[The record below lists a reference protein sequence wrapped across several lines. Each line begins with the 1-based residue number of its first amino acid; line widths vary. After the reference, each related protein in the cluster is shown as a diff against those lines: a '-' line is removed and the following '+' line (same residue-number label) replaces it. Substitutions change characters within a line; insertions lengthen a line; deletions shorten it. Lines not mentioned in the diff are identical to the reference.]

1 MVAKLCSDE
10 DFIKIWQ
17 QCNGS
22 PRQISEVTGMSERTI
37 YKRRKGLAD
46 RGVVLQSKPRGNS
59 GSFGAW
65 SSNDIGRAYKNQNE
79 LYVDTGTIVVFSDAH
94 WWPNQCRT
102 VAHEAMHI
110 LIKEL
115 KPRAVVAN
123 GDIFDGAR
131 VSRHAPLGWSDL
143 PTVKG
148 ELEICQERMAD
159 IEMLL
164 PKGCATFW
172 NVGNHDMRFDRML
185 VSNAADYE
193 GIVER
198 LEDKFSRWDFAW
210 SLMVNNHTMIKHRY
224 HNGIHAAY
232 NNTLKAG
239 RSIVTGHLHRLAVTP
254 WADYNGRRWGVDT
267 GTLSDPH
274 GPQFDYAENN
284 PSPHTSGFAVL
295 NFKDGMLLPP
305 ELCEVLGNRAYFRGQ
320 CVYDGGRDDD
330 NLGN

>member
-17 QCNGS
+17 KCNGS
-22 PRQISEVTGMSERTI
+22 PRQICEMTGMSERTI

-46 RGVVLQSKPRGNS
+46 RGVVLQTKPRGNA
-59 GSFGAW
+59 GTFGAW

-79 LYVDTGTIVVFSDAH
+79 IFIDTGTIIVFSDAH

-102 VAHEAMHI
+102 IAHEAMHI

-115 KPRAVVAN
+115 KPRVIVAN

-143 PTVKG
+143 PTVRG

-198 LEDKFSRWDFAW
+198 LEEKFSRWSFAW
-210 SLMVNNHTMIKHRY
+210 SLLVNQHTMIKHRY
-224 HNGIHAAY
+224 HNGIHATY
-232 NNTLKAG
+232 NNALKAG
-239 RSIVTGHLHRLAVTP
+239 KTMVTGHLHRLAVTP

-267 GTLSDPH
+267 GTLSNPH

-284 PSPHTSGFAVL
+284 PSPHTSGFAIL
-295 NFKDGMLLPP
+295 TFKDGMLLPP

-320 CVYDGGRDDD
+320 CVYDGVREDD
-330 NLGN
+330 NFSD